1 MTGEKRTVPCK
12 INPIMAK
19 IIDNHIHIG
28 RFDSVYYAAKTVFT
42 VLQKA
47 GVSECLYSSTTSG
60 SSVNSERSAV
70 RVYRKIRAEINDA
83 QNIADRIGI
92 RARPL
97 YWVVPAI
104 HGFMPELTLE
114 QVMTEAPYTGFKL
127 HPRANVWDISDAF
140 TRVLAESVFIYADK
154 KKLPVLIHTGYD
166 QDRADLFEPFFK
178 LCTNGK
184 IILAHC
190 RPLDTVLRLLAEY
203 DNVFCDTA
211 FTAPASLA
219 QIRAAGFGSKILFG
233 SDFPITDYFNNKRMN
248 TGLQPTEENLYAE
261 YLRNISEIVC

>member
-1 MTGEKRTVPCK
+1 MIGEKRTLPCK

-28 RFDSVYYAAKTVFT
+28 RFDSVYYAAETVFT

-60 SSVNSERSAV
+60 STVNSEQSAV

-97 YWVVPAI
+97 YWVVPVI

-127 HPRANVWDISDAF
+127 HPRANFWDLSDTF
-140 TRVLAESVFIYADK
+140 IYTLVESVFVYADTYSM
-154 KKLPVLIHTGYD
+154 PVLIHTGYD
-166 QDRADLFEPFFK
+166 QDRADFFEPFFP
-178 LCTNGK
+178 LCKKGK

-190 RPLDTVLRLLAEY
+190 RPLDIVLRLLTAY
-203 DNVFCDTA
+203 DNIFCDTA
-211 FTAPASLA
+211 FTDPVSLA
-219 QIRAAGFGSKILFG
+219 QIRAAGFGSKMLFG

-248 TGLQPTEENLYAE
+248 TGLQSTEKDLYAE
-261 YLRNISEIVC
+261 YLKNIDED

>member
-1 MTGEKRTVPCK
+1 MIGEKRTVPCK

-28 RFDSVYYAAKTVFT
+28 RFESVYYSAETVFS

-47 GVSECLYSSTTSG
+47 GVSACLYSSTTSG
-60 SSVNSERSAV
+60 SPVSSEDSALQL
-70 RVYRKIRAEINDA
+70 YRKIRLEITDA
-83 QNIADRIGI
+83 QKIAAHIGI
-92 RARPL
+92 EAYPL
-97 YWVVPAI
+97 YWVIPAV
-104 HGFMPELTLE
+104 HRLLAELTIQKAMEEL
-114 QVMTEAPYTGFKL
+114 PYTGFKL
-127 HPRANVWDISDAF
+127 HPRAHIWDISDAF

-166 QDRADLFEPFFK
+166 QDRADLFEPLFK

-211 FTAPASLA
+211 FTAPASIA

>member
-1 MTGEKRTVPCK
+1 MIGEKRTVPCK

-127 HPRANVWDISDAF
+127 HPRANFWDLSD
-140 TRVLAESVFIYADK
+140 TSTQLLAESVFIYADK
-154 KKLPVLIHTGYD
+154 KKLPVLVHTGYD
-166 QDRADLFEPFFK
+166 RDRADLFEDFFP
-178 LCTNGK
+178 LCKKGK

-190 RPLDTVLRLLAEY
+190 RPVETVLRLLAEY
-203 DNVFCDTA
+203 GNVFCDTA
-211 FTAPASLA
+211 FTAPASIA